1 MMLFTEARRS
11 TAPSP
16 QYGYAQVSE
25 SEHDYLIQIEAPGFS
40 AKDIAIKATPHA
52 LSIQGELKAKALAG
66 YRTLASSRAPH
77 HRIERKYR
85 FRSRL
90 DSNRVS
96 AKFNNGLLEIRAPKV
111 QVDVVDVPIQN
122 HVIEVESGPMD
133 NNEDDDV
140 I

>member
-11 TAPSP
+11 SAPSP
-16 QYGYAQVSE
+16 QYGLAQIQE

-66 YRTLASSRAPH
+66 YRTLASSRSTH
-77 HRIERKYR
+77 NRIDRKYR

-90 DSNRVS
+90 DSNRIS
-96 AKFNNGLLEIRAPKV
+96 ANFNNGLLQIRVPKV
-111 QVDVVDVPIQN
+111 QAEIVDIAIQSGT
-122 HVIEVESGPMD
+122 IEID
-133 NNEDDDV
+133 NGIIEGNDDDDV
-140 I
+140 V